1 MHSAQQLALLGWQMP
16 ADATVLVI
24 HDQHLVS
31 STLAIVLRDKGF
43 NAYCLPLTDLAAV
56 QTAALAY
63 APGLVLL
70 DRDLG
75 SRPDGQGIDSLD
87 LAGSLR
93 AQGWTVLVITGM
105 TSLDRIA
112 DAVVGLLKQSLTAP
126 RTGSSIASP
135 LPSSSN
141 RDRDHARPI
150 CPANAWTTEP
160 REPSTLPK
168 RTET

>member
-1 MHSAQQLALLGWQMP
+1 MP
-16 ADATVLVI
+16 ADTTVLVI
-24 HDQHLVS
+24 HTQHLVS
-31 STLAIVLRDKGF
+31 STLAIALRDKGF
-43 NAYCLPLTDLAAV
+43 TAYCLCSTDLPAVHKAAR
-56 QTAALAY
+56 AY

-70 DRDLG
+70 DLG
-75 SRPDGQGIDSLD
+75 SGPDGQAIDGVD

-93 AQGWTVLVITGM
+93 AQGWTVMVITGM

-112 DAVVGLLKQSLTAP
+112 DAVAGLLKQSLTAP

-150 CPANAWTTEP
+150 CAANAWTTDP

>member
-1 MHSAQQLALLGWQMP
+1 MRDAQPLVSLGRQMP

-31 STLAIVLRDKGF
+31 STLAIALRHKGF

-70 DRDLG
+70 DLG
-75 SRPDGQGIDSLD
+75 SGPDGQPIDSVD
-87 LAGSLR
+87 PVGSLG
-93 AQGWTVLVITGM
+93 AQGWTVMVITGM
-105 TSLDRIA
+105 SSLDRIA
-112 DAVVGLLKQSLTAP
+112 DAVAGVLTQPPMAP

-150 CPANAWTTEP
+150 CPANAWNTEP
-160 REPSTLPK
+160 REPRTLPK
-168 RTET
+168 RTEA

>member
-1 MHSAQQLALLGWQMP
+1 MHSAQPLVVHSQQLP

-31 STLAIVLRDKGF
+31 STLAIALRDKGF

-70 DRDLG
+70 DFDLCSG
-75 SRPDGQGIDSLD
+75 PDGQPIDSD
-87 LAGSLR
+87 HLAGSLR
-93 AQGWTVLVITGM
+93 AQGWTVMVITGM

-150 CPANAWTTEP
+150 CAANAWTTDP